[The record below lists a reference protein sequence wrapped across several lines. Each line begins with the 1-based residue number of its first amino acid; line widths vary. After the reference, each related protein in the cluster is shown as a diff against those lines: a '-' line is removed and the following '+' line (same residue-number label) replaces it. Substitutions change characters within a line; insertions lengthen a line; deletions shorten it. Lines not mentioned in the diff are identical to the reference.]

1 MSMNKICS
9 LWTYYVFCLA
19 GILLISC
26 TEDEVAG
33 TPFITISKQELT
45 FGKSQSETL
54 LYIQSN
60 VSYEV
65 VSDSPEWCSITR
77 QESDSKK
84 TGKYLVSVTA
94 NPDTESRSTTIK
106 VTGSEMN
113 EVVQVNQLASDLLV
127 AETHEVTV
135 AGEGENFSI
144 KIQASG
150 DYEITVGAGWLHHNS
165 SRALTEKVE
174 TFTADPNVG
183 NEARTAVIT
192 FMLNDIIESVTVI
205 QQVSSIPEAD
215 MTGMEKNAMELMKEI
230 AIGWN
235 LGNSLEAVGGE
246 TAWGNPATTK
256 TMITKIKE
264 LGFSAVRIPCAWN
277 DYLVSDGS
285 YEIQAS
291 WLNRVKEVVD
301 YCVDNELYAILN
313 IHWDGGWLE
322 NDIPNGYNKAVD
334 QKQRALWQQ
343 IATFFRNYDERL
355 IFAGC
360 NEPNVEDADDM
371 TVLLQYEQ
379 TFVDAVRATG
389 GKNVYRNLIVQG
401 PATDIDKTIQW
412 MDRLPE
418 DPTDGRMIVEVHYY
432 SSWQF
437 CGMEKDES
445 WGKAFYFWGEENRG
459 YAVGNY
465 EGRWDNIGGEEYVKA
480 QFQKLKTRFVE
491 QNIPVLI
498 GEFAAIRRQLSDEE
512 AQRGHDLS
520 RAAFDRCVVRQAR
533 AHGLVP
539 FYWDRGDGILNR
551 NTLDIYDNLEYNG
564 LIEGLATE

>member
-1 MSMNKICS
+1 MCMNKICS
-9 LWTYYVFCLA
+9 FWTYYVFCLA

-26 TEDEVAG
+26 TEDEAEG
-33 TPFITISKQELT
+33 TPFIKVSKQELA
-45 FGKSQSETL
+45 FGKSSSETL

-94 NPDTESRSTTIK
+94 NPDTESRSTMIK
-106 VTGSEMN
+106 VTGSEIN
-113 EVVQVNQLASDLLV
+113 EVVKVNQLASDLLV

-144 KIQASG
+144 KIQTSG

-165 SRALTEKVE
+165 TRALTEKVE

-192 FMLNDIIESVTVI
+192 FSLNDLIESVTVV
-205 QQVSSIPEAD
+205 QPVSSIPEAD
-215 MTGMEKNAMELMKEI
+215 MTGMEKNATELMKEI

-235 LGNSLEAVGGE
+235 LGNSLEATGGE

-256 TMITKIKE
+256 AMITKIKE

-301 YCVDNELYAILN
+301 YCVENELYTILN

-322 NDIPNGYNKAVD
+322 NDIPNGYNETVD
-334 QKQRALWQQ
+334 RKQRALWRQ

-418 DPTDGRMIVEVHYY
+418 DPTDERMIVEVHYY

-437 CGMEKDES
+437 CGMEKDEN

-459 YAVGNY
+459 YAVGDY
-465 EGRWDNIGGEEYVKA
+465 EGRWDNISGEDYIRT

-498 GEFAAIRRQLSDEE
+498 GEFAAIRRQLPDEE

-520 RAAFDRCVVRQAR
+520 RAAFDKCVVRQAR

-539 FYWDRGDGILNR
+539 FYWDRGDGVLNR
-551 NTLDIYDNLEYNG
+551 KTLDIYDNLEYNG